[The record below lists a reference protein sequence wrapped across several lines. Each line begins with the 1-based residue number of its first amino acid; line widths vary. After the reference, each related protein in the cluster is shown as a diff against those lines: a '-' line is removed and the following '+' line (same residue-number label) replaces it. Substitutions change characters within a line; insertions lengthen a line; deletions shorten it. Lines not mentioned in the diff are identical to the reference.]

1 MADAMLEIKGLSTGY
16 GDTNVLHGIDLRVD
30 TGEIVALIGANGA
43 GKSTLAKT
51 ISGLLPVRE
60 GHIAVQ
66 GQAIDALSPK
76 ERVRRGISHVP
87 EGRQMIAGLTVVE
100 NLRLG
105 AYAQRRELGEA
116 GIIKRIGE
124 VCQLFPVL
132 VERHDEMA
140 GNLSGG
146 QQQMLAIARALMVEP
161 RFLVLD
167 EPSLGL
173 SPTLVSEIFRL
184 IAGLRSRGIA
194 ILLSE
199 QNARMSLAI
208 ADRAYV
214 IEMGRVVMS
223 GTGQEL
229 LHNPEVSERY
239 LGVGKAVDSDAASR
253 AARHDALVKG
263 LAKILSA

>member
-1 MADAMLEIKGLSTGY
+1 MLEIRGLSTGY
-16 GDTNVLHGIDLRVD
+16 TDANVLHGIDLKVD
-30 TGEIVALIGANGA
+30 AGQIVALIGANGA
-43 GKSTLAKT
+43 GKTSLAKT
-51 ISGLLPVRE
+51 ISGLLPARE
-60 GHIAVQ
+60 GQILLG
-66 GQAIDALSPK
+66 GQPIESLSPR

-87 EGRQMIAGLTVVE
+87 EGRQMIAGLSVVE

-105 AYAQRRELGEA
+105 AYAQRDTLGES
-116 GIIKRIGE
+116 GIVRRIE
-124 VCQLFPVL
+124 DVCKLFPVL
-132 VERHDEMA
+132 ADRPHEMA

-173 SPTLVSEIFRL
+173 SPTLVSEIFKL
-184 IAGLRSRGIA
+184 ISGLRSRGIA

-214 IEMGRVVMS
+214 IEMGRVVIQGS
-223 GTGQEL
+223 GQEL
-229 LHNPEVSERY
+229 LHNPEVAERY
-239 LGVGKAVDSDAASR
+239 LGVGKAVDTDRSARD
-253 AARHDALVKG
+253 ARHDALVVG
-263 LAKILSA
+263 LKKILSV